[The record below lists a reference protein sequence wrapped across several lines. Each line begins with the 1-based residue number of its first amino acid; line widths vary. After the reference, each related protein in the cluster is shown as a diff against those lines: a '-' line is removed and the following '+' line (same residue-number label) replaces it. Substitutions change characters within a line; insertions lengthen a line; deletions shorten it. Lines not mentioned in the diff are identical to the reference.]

1 MNPPSLNINLT
12 HLWSNYS
19 ILPKTAKLSLPQT
32 VLKIQ
37 YLRHRDPQDCIV
49 TRVSVFKND
58 GFDFFDNKILDLLR
72 RCNNVYMISYVSD
85 AFGGN
90 QNVSILSDS
99 SPSRNSQI
107 TVRVT
112 NHDSP
117 ASTEKIS
124 PDSKSRGS
132 NLYSITQ
139 TSSPSN
145 AAPNSAPTAAQPQS
159 QTLSDLKK
167 QRSMSRVKQHSPSQ
181 PENSSS
187 NNGKNQSTPNGPH
200 SKAAN
205 ISRGNDSIGGQS
217 ITVNSAVT
225 FHSQNTDSPTTLLK
239 TSSSRNSS
247 KKNSTSRK
255 SKAKAP
261 THPKSVAKNAH
272 SSNSSS
278 KHQHENTD
286 NINVDPSTSNH
297 RSPKK
302 AGSRSS
308 TNVKK
313 YSAGTNEVV
322 GPPQK
327 KTGCCKIM

>member
-1 MNPPSLNINLT
+1 M
-12 HLWSNYS
+12 
-19 ILPKTAKLSLPQT
+19 
-32 VLKIQ
+32 
-37 YLRHRDPQDCIV
+37 
-49 TRVSVFKND
+49 KND
-58 GFDFFDNKILDLLR
+58 GFDFCDNKINLDLLR

>member
-1 MNPPSLNINLT
+1 
-12 HLWSNYS
+12 
-19 ILPKTAKLSLPQT
+19 
-32 VLKIQ
+32 
-37 YLRHRDPQDCIV
+37 
-49 TRVSVFKND
+49 
-58 GFDFFDNKILDLLR
+58 
-72 RCNNVYMISYVSD
+72 MISYLSD

-187 NNGKNQSTPNGPH
+187 NNGK
-200 SKAAN
+200 
-205 ISRGNDSIGGQS
+205 
-217 ITVNSAVT
+217 
-225 FHSQNTDSPTTLLK
+225 
-239 TSSSRNSS
+239 
-247 KKNSTSRK
+247 
-255 SKAKAP
+255 
-261 THPKSVAKNAH
+261 
-272 SSNSSS
+272 
-278 KHQHENTD
+278 
-286 NINVDPSTSNH
+286 
-297 RSPKK
+297 
-302 AGSRSS
+302 
-308 TNVKK
+308 
-313 YSAGTNEVV
+313 Y
-322 GPPQK
+322 
-327 KTGCCKIM
+327 